1 MIGTI
6 IVTSII
12 AFTVGGLFGFV
23 ICALIVASED
33 DKEGRR

>member
-23 ICALIVASED
+23 ICALLVASEVD
-33 DKEGRR
+33 EEGKR

>member
-23 ICALIVASED
+23 FCALLVASEVD
-33 DKEGRR
+33 EEGRQ

>member
-1 MIGTI
+1 MVGTI

-23 ICALIVASED
+23 LCAILVASD
-33 DKEGRR
+33 DKEGKK